1 MPQGA
6 AMGEPPKPRVRR
18 PSNFRQ
24 QDVSRVIKAAKN
36 SGLEIA
42 RVEVDPVT
50 KKIMMVMMKDSTVT
64 ETGTNPFDTA
74 PVPETP
80 TRRRKS
86 K

>member
-1 MPQGA
+1 
-6 AMGEPPKPRVRR
+6 MGEPPKPRVRR

-36 SGLEIA
+36 SGLDIA
-42 RVEVDPVT
+42 RVEVDPHT
-50 KKIMMVMMKDSTVT
+50 AKITMVMKDSTVT
-64 ETGTNPFDTA
+64 ETNINPFDDA

-86 K
+86 R